1 MTNLGFVGL
10 RIPLNT
16 RRDPRLKK
24 SERRRSSRLFRCR
37 LNMGMRGEDGS
48 SREKISLLDLEPV
61 SPEALNNRPLQYAKV
76 GAYAVFDGADE
87 LRYVGYSR
95 NVFAKLRLH
104 SILQPQACVSFRLYF
119 PDAGRNVSPQDLENV
134 LDMWIVQNGKI
145 PSGNTTERNLWES
158 PAGTSQ
164 PPMPSRPTDPNYTI
178 MKPSSTSKREREQE
192 YERKDQFPR
201 AKPYRRG
208 YDDSSEYDPFDPFS
222 AKRSSSRES
231 IGSQFLDNVVYNDT
245 WYPIVLISGV
255 AFFLWIVNLSQMAR
269 PLTELN

>member
-1 MTNLGFVGL
+1 MMTNLGFVGL
-10 RIPLNT
+10 RIPFDT
-16 RRDPRLKK
+16 RRDPRTKI
-24 SERRRSSRLFRCR
+24 SVRRRSSGSFRR
-37 LNMGMRGEDGS
+37 GVNLGMQGEVGGS
-48 SREKISLLDLEPV
+48 RKKIFLSDLESV
-61 SPEALNNRPLQYAKV
+61 SLEALNNRPLQYAKV

-104 SILQPQACVSFRLYF
+104 AVLQPQACVSFRTYF
-119 PDAGRNVSPQDLENV
+119 PDADHDVSPQDLENV

-145 PSGNTTERNLWES
+145 PSGNTTERELWES
-158 PAGTSQ
+158 PAGTNQ

-178 MKPSSTSKREREQE
+178 TRPSSTSRREQE
-192 YERKDQFPR
+192 YDRNEKFPR